1 MRKAAPRGGGI
12 SVDGQLNCMVRCL
25 SGYELVRLNIALRQR
40 HNEEPAQLILF
51 LLLLL
56 IPIFLDH
63 HPEQEQEKETEKEK
77 DLFGYA
83 IVLQTKPAGAVLLP
97 PVFSEPYEAETT
109 LGAIPSCYGISR

>member
-1 MRKAAPRGGGI
+1 
-12 SVDGQLNCMVRCL
+12 MVRCL

-63 HPEQEQEKETEKEK
+63 HPEQEQEKEK

>member
-1 MRKAAPRGGGI
+1 
-12 SVDGQLNCMVRCL
+12 MVRCL

-63 HPEQEQEKETEKEK
+63 HPEQEQEKEKEKEK

-83 IVLQTKPAGAVLLP
+83 IVLQTNRREQCYSRRFFPSPTKPKLL
-97 PVFSEPYEAETT
+97 
-109 LGAIPSCYGISR
+109 